1 MTIRTPKSVQADHR
15 EIRAR
20 LDEAERVGGRT
31 GAAAARL
38 LQRLRPHFEKEEI
51 FALPPLALLEDL
63 AEGGQPAD
71 ADAAI
76 GMAERLRQ
84 EHAGMLRDHASIV
97 EAIAELR
104 DAATQE
110 KRPQAIE
117 LADALTLHGR
127 LEEEILYPA
136 AILVGEFLKLK
147 RSR

>member
-1 MTIRTPKSVQADHR
+1 MTIGVPRSIAADHKDL
-15 EIRAR
+15 RAR
-20 LDEAERVGGRT
+20 LEEVLRRGGRT
-31 GAAAARL
+31 GAAAGRL
-38 LQRLRPHFEKEEI
+38 RERLRPHFEKEES
-51 FALPPLALLEDL
+51 FALPPLGLVEEL
-63 AEGGQPAD
+63 ADGGVPSD

-76 GMAERLRQ
+76 AMAERLRQ
-84 EHAGMLRDHASIV
+84 ERAGMLRDHASIV
-97 EAIAELR
+97 EALAVLR
-104 DAATQE
+104 DAATEE